1 MWLVRFQVD
10 FLSPSLLILVPPV
23 ADHWFLAWTYLC
35 FASPW
40 GWICRLDFPSG
51 LGSSCSLCRHCEVP
65 TKVQAVAVLT
75 WMSDCPLSAS
85 EIRSLI
91 TRLTD
96 LEAWVASRESSAP
109 SGVQQGYRQ
118 GGVADRG
125 RVVPQSQKQVTVF
138 PGIPQLAFGRKLEK
152 EAVPDFKEAFG
163 DLPARCLEGP
173 GPVPKLAWRPSWLHQ
188 LGSERGNS
196 EAPFGLFI
204 RFSLPG
210 LPWTRLLSFRVAWR
224 CLSQLS
230 IL

>member
-1 MWLVRFQVD
+1 
-10 FLSPSLLILVPPV
+10 
-23 ADHWFLAWTYLC
+23 
-35 FASPW
+35 
-40 GWICRLDFPSG
+40 
-51 LGSSCSLCRHCEVP
+51 
-65 TKVQAVAVLT
+65 
-75 WMSDCPLSAS
+75 MSDCPLSAS

-138 PGIPQLAFGRKLEK
+138 PGIPQLAFGWKLEK

-173 GPVPKLAWRPSWLHQ
+173 GPVPNWLEDQADFISWDPKEATQRLHLAYSSGFFARIALDTFTEFSGGVKVSEPAEHFVVLRATGLGGRICQVCLGGRFPDLPRQNWLNWTC
-188 LGSERGNS
+188 GPG
-196 EAPFGLFI
+196 I
-204 RFSLPG
+204 RNG
-210 LPWTRLLSFRVAWR
+210 D
-224 CLSQLS
+224 
-230 IL
+230 